1 VTKILKNLKLL
12 SEKCKKIKLVLT
24 DVDGVLTDG
33 GMYYSEQ
40 GEIMK
45 KFNTRD
51 GMAVELLSKE
61 KINTIIITR
70 ENSKI
75 VKSRGKKIKVY
86 KTYVGILQ
94 KELLLDEICDQLNL
108 KLDNIAY
115 VGDDVN
121 DYKIMKKCALAC
133 SPNDA
138 TKKIKAI
145 SHYICNKNG
154 GDGVLREVAD
164 LILDLKH

>member
-1 VTKILKNLKLL
+1 MKIILKNLKILKQ
-12 SEKCKKIKLVLT
+12 KCKKIKLILT

-33 GMYYSEQ
+33 GMYYSER

-45 KFNTRD
+45 KFNTCD
-51 GMAVELLSKE
+51 GMAVELLSKQ

-75 VKSRGKKIKVY
+75 VKSRGKKIKVH

-94 KELLLDEICDQLNL
+94 KELLLDEILEKSGL

-121 DYKIMKKCALAC
+121 DYEIMKKCGFAC

-138 TKKIKAI
+138 TKKIKDI

-164 LILDLKH
+164 LILDLRN

>member
-1 VTKILKNLKLL
+1 MKIILKNLKKLR
-12 SEKCKKIKLVLT
+12 EKSKKIKLILT

-51 GMAVELLSKE
+51 GMAVKLLSNQ

-70 ENSKI
+70 EKSKI
-75 VKSRGKKIKVY
+75 VKARGKKIKVY
-86 KTYVGILQ
+86 KSYIGVLH
-94 KELLLDEICDQLNL
+94 KELLLDEISKELDL
-108 KLDNIAY
+108 KPENIAY

-121 DYKIMKKCALAC
+121 DYEIMKQQ
-133 SPNDA
+133 
-138 TKKIKAI
+138 
-145 SHYICNKNG
+145 
-154 GDGVLREVAD
+154 
-164 LILDLKH
+164 

>member
-1 VTKILKNLKLL
+1 MKNLKKLR
-12 SEKCKKIKLVLT
+12 EKSKKIKLILT

-51 GMAVELLSKE
+51 GMAVKLLSNQ

-70 ENSKI
+70 EKSKI
-75 VKSRGKKIKVY
+75 VKARGKKIKVY
-86 KTYVGILQ
+86 KSYIGVLH
-94 KELLLDEICDQLNL
+94 KELLLDEISKELDL
-108 KLDNIAY
+108 KPENIAY

-121 DYKIMKKCALAC
+121 DYEIMKRCGLAF

-138 TKKIKAI
+138 TKKIKDI
-145 SHYICNKNG
+145 SHHICNKNG
-154 GDGVLREVAD
+154 GNGVLREVAD
-164 LILDLKH
+164 LVLELRN

>member
-1 VTKILKNLKLL
+1 MKIILKNLKKLR
-12 SEKCKKIKLVLT
+12 EKSKKIKLILT

-51 GMAVELLSKE
+51 GMAVKLLSNQ

-70 ENSKI
+70 EKSKI
-75 VKSRGKKIKVY
+75 VKARGKKIKVY
-86 KTYVGILQ
+86 KSYIGVLH
-94 KELLLDEICDQLNL
+94 KELLLDEISKELDL
-108 KLDNIAY
+108 KPENIAY

-121 DYKIMKKCALAC
+121 DYEIMKRCGLAF

-138 TKKIKAI
+138 TKKIKDI
-145 SHYICNKNG
+145 SHHICNKNG
-154 GDGVLREVAD
+154 GNGVLREVAD
-164 LILDLKH
+164 LVLELRN

>member
-1 VTKILKNLKLL
+1 MKVILKNLKIIKQ
-12 SEKCKKIKLVLT
+12 KCKKIKLILT

-33 GMYYSEQ
+33 GMYYSEC

-51 GMAVELLSKE
+51 GMAVELLSKQ

-75 VKSRGKKIKVY
+75 VKSRGKKIKVH

-94 KELLLDEICDQLNL
+94 KELLLDEILSKSGL

-121 DYKIMKKCALAC
+121 DYEIMKRCGFSC

-138 TKKIKAI
+138 AKKIKNI
-145 SHYICNKNG
+145 SDYICNKNG

-164 LILDLKH
+164 LILDLRN

>member
-1 VTKILKNLKLL
+1 MKIILKNLKKLR
-12 SEKCKKIKLVLT
+12 EKSKKIKLILT

-51 GMAVELLSKE
+51 GMAVKLLSNQ

-70 ENSKI
+70 EKSKI
-75 VKSRGKKIKVY
+75 VKARGKKIKVY
-86 KTYVGILQ
+86 KSYIGVLH
-94 KELLLDEICDQLNL
+94 KELLLDEISKELDL
-108 KLDNIAY
+108 KPENIAY

-121 DYKIMKKCALAC
+121 DYEIMKRCGLAF

-138 TKKIKAI
+138 TKKIKDI
-145 SHYICNKNG
+145 SHHICNKNG
-154 GDGVLREVAD
+154 GYGVLREVAD
-164 LILDLKH
+164 LVLELRN

>member
-1 VTKILKNLKLL
+1 MVKLKKTKLL
-12 SEKCKKIKLVLT
+12 EQKCKKIKLVLT

-33 GMYYSEQ
+33 GMYYSEH

-51 GMAVELLSKE
+51 GMAVELLSKQ
-61 KINTIIITR
+61 KINTVIITR

-75 VKSRGKKIKVY
+75 VKERGKKIKVF
-86 KTYVGILQ
+86 KTYIGILN
-94 KELLLDEICDQLNL
+94 KESLLVEICKKHNL
-108 KLDNIAY
+108 KSYNIAY

-121 DYKIMKKCALAC
+121 DYEIMKKIGLAC
-133 SPNDA
+133 TPNNGV
-138 TKKIKAI
+138 KKIKEI
-145 SHYICNKNG
+145 SDYVCKSNG

-164 LILDLKH
+164 LILSFN